1 MLATHERLQQDEAA
15 CRQQLNETRDH
26 LLSQG
31 EELTTLLQRDDC
43 RILSLGFNVGKGY
56 SRQRQAGPELGFG
69 QSCVT
74 STTILPT
81 LAECSAHCPGYVSLC
96 TGDLH
101 MFLYILGKKNV

>member
-1 MLATHERLQQDEAA
+1 M
-15 CRQQLNETRDH
+15 C
-26 LLSQG
+26 
-31 EELTTLLQRDDC
+31 
-43 RILSLGFNVGKGY
+43 
-56 SRQRQAGPELGFG
+56 G

-81 LAECSAHCPGYVSLC
+81 LAQSSAHCPGYVSLY